1 MSYCALS
8 GTKEPGIYD
17 FSYFGATS
25 LPDVCVNWNRLRTHK
40 IFYNNKNYIYFI
52 IITITITR
60 KKVLNQESCNFF
72 FRPDWIMLESAV
84 YEYFQQRSVL
94 GIREKEEQGQG
105 LILHLGKIKVVNTNA
120 VFLTSSWSKCALD
133 TALLLMFH
141 WSTACVHLAA

>member
-40 IFYNNKNYIYFI
+40 IFYNNKNYTYFI

-72 FRPDWIMLESAV
+72 SDQIESCWNLL

-94 GIREKEEQGQG
+94 GIREKEEKGQG